1 MMTSEPGKF
10 SPRASTSRSLPMNNY
25 VPKILIVDDLQQ
37 NLVAMRQILKGLPM
51 NPFFCRSGNEAL
63 ALTLEHNFALILLD
77 VMMPEMNGFEVAEL
91 LRQNELTQRIPIIFT
106 TGLGKDKTHQ
116 FKGYEAG
123 AVDYLLKPIN
133 SQILL
138 SKIKIFIDL
147 DRYQRQLQTSEERYR
162 RLIERLPDIIYTFS
176 NQRGGI
182 YYSFRVEEILGY
194 SHQHLEEN
202 PWLWTESI
210 HPDDIADVR
219 SAQHA
224 LSQEED
230 FNLEY
235 RIRTAQGKWLWLH
248 DRSIS
253 KRTEGEESI
262 VEGIASDIT
271 ARKEVHE
278 TLEHLAKFDQLTG
291 LANRRMF
298 HDFQAKAFSRA
309 MRYQRSMAV
318 ILLDLDN
325 FKEIND
331 THGHDLG
338 DKLLISLAKRL
349 AGVIRSGDLL
359 ARLGGDE
366 FAIILDEMTQVED
379 AGIIAQ
385 KIVEA
390 MDIPHQLDERE
401 ILVSSSIGIAV
412 YSGGDQTLDELNKHA
427 DIAMYS
433 AKKAGRNNYQFFSP
447 EVHAAS
453 LERARLEKDLRVAI
467 AKDDFYVQYQPQ
479 VDVSSGKII
488 GVEALVRWQHPEL
501 GLISPERFIPI
512 AENARVINPLGEWVL
527 QTVCRDQDLLRLSV
541 EKQLLLVISVN
552 VSARQL
558 KQEHF
563 AERVKDIL
571 AAAEFPPHQLEIELT
586 ESTLMENPQISIPVI
601 TELREYGVQISIDDF
616 GTGYSSLNYLKH
628 LPIDTLKIDLSFI
641 RDIGQ
646 DKNNDA
652 IIKTIISLGNNLGL
666 RVIAE
671 GVETEEQ
678 ANFLQQ
684 NNCMVMQGFLFGRP
698 MNFKETCRLITEGIK
713 L

>member
-1 MMTSEPGKF
+1 
-10 SPRASTSRSLPMNNY
+10 
-25 VPKILIVDDLQQ
+25 
-37 NLVAMRQILKGLPM
+37 
-51 NPFFCRSGNEAL
+51 
-63 ALTLEHNFALILLD
+63 
-77 VMMPEMNGFEVAEL
+77 
-91 LRQNELTQRIPIIFT
+91 
-106 TGLGKDKTHQ
+106 
-116 FKGYEAG
+116 
-123 AVDYLLKPIN
+123 
-133 SQILL
+133 
-138 SKIKIFIDL
+138 
-147 DRYQRQLQTSEERYR
+147 
-162 RLIERLPDIIYTFS
+162 
-176 NQRGGI
+176 
-182 YYSFRVEEILGY
+182 
-194 SHQHLEEN
+194 
-202 PWLWTESI
+202 
-210 HPDDIADVR
+210 
-219 SAQHA
+219 
-224 LSQEED
+224 
-230 FNLEY
+230 
-235 RIRTAQGKWLWLH
+235 
-248 DRSIS
+248 
-253 KRTEGEESI
+253 
-262 VEGIASDIT
+262 
-271 ARKEVHE
+271 
-278 TLEHLAKFDQLTG
+278 
-291 LANRRMF
+291 
-298 HDFQAKAFSRA
+298 
-309 MRYQRSMAV
+309 
-318 ILLDLDN
+318 
-325 FKEIND
+325 
-331 THGHDLG
+331 
-338 DKLLISLAKRL
+338 
-349 AGVIRSGDLL
+349 
-359 ARLGGDE
+359 
-366 FAIILDEMTQVED
+366 
-379 AGIIAQ
+379 
-385 KIVEA
+385 
-390 MDIPHQLDERE
+390 
-401 ILVSSSIGIAV
+401 
-412 YSGGDQTLDELNKHA
+412 LNKHA

-467 AKDDFYVQYQPQ
+467 ANDDFYVQYQPQ
-479 VDVSSGKII
+479 VNVSSGKII

-501 GLISPERFIPI
+501 GLIPPERFIPI
-512 AENARVINPLGEWVL
+512 AENARIINPLGEWVL
-527 QTVCRDQDLLRLSV
+527 QTVCRDQNLLRLSV

-558 KQEHF
+558 KQERF